1 MVIILCIPFTL
12 IYFFIGKY
20 LLYLFMDSSSNDAL
34 SNGLMFLRI
43 ISPFY
48 FIVAIKLVA
57 DGILRGTSNMLFF
70 MIATLTDLILR
81 VSLAFILSN
90 YFGTNGIWISWP
102 IGWFISMILSVLFY
116 HISINAV
123 NQLLY

>member
-1 MVIILCIPFTL
+1 
-12 IYFFIGKY
+12 
-20 LLYLFMDSSSNDAL
+20 
-34 SNGLMFLRI
+34 
-43 ISPFY
+43 
-48 FIVAIKLVA
+48 
-57 DGILRGTSNMLFF
+57 MLFF

-116 HISINAV
+116 YIIMKKYKMASSK
-123 NQLLY
+123 